1 MLRIF
6 RKKDISKSNSQ
17 SGKMVTLT
25 SPLGERMPA
34 GQVRGRFEPLFGCSF
49 YYGFTIYAFGNNGT
63 AQGAGCR
70 NKG

>member
-6 RKKDISKSNSQ
+6 RKKDISKSNYQ

-34 GQVRGRFEPLFGCSF
+34 GQVRGRRLNRCLGAVFTMALLSMPLA
-49 YYGFTIYAFGNNGT
+49 TM
-63 AQGAGCR
+63 AQHKVLGAE
-70 NKG
+70 